1 MMNPDLI
8 QKLPK
13 LNYCEQGNKIF
24 VKPGV
29 YPLSS
34 RKLEG
39 FMNCK
44 SSEILSM
51 QSCKIYK

>member
-8 QKLPK
+8 QELPK

-29 YPLSS
+29 YSFFFF
-34 RKLEG
+34 K
-39 FMNCK
+39 FC
-44 SSEILSM
+44 
-51 QSCKIYK
+51 

>member
-1 MMNPDLI
+1 MMMNPDLI
-8 QKLPK
+8 QELPK

-39 FMNCK
+39 FMKIQIFRNIINA
-44 SSEILSM
+44 IL
-51 QSCKIYK
+51 

>member
-8 QKLPK
+8 QELPK

-29 YPLSS
+29 YPLSCLLYTS
-34 RKLEG
+34 DAADE
-39 FMNCK
+39 
-44 SSEILSM
+44 
-51 QSCKIYK
+51 